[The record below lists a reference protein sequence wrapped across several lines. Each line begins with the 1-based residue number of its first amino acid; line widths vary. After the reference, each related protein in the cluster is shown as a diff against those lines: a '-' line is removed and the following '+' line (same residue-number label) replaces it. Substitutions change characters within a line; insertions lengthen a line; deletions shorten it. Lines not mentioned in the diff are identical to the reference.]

1 MVILLYVIL
10 AVLAVIVAWWL
21 SGYDPLVTGE
31 NPRKDFLRRL
41 LRIAATVL
49 LLAVLFGLHPASMA
63 GGYGFVPLIMIIPV
77 SIGLIWCGCLAECW
91 ASGLHHFVLPGGGKG
106 EFDPH
111 KGTRQ
116 LEQLASLL
124 KEGRREEALQMAG
137 QLMELG
143 DANVLALEA
152 MLARADLEWK
162 ASSPRDPLRRS
173 LPPSRAGKFCRSRKS
188 VDAVRGKKPVSRPC
202 PAPPYP
208 PLRAG
213 FKTACPGRGSV
224 TPARTRP
231 AHSSLA
237 GGLCPA
243 FTP

>member
-31 NPRKDFLRRL
+31 NPRKDFLRRF

-49 LLAVLFGLHPASMA
+49 LLAVLFGLHPAGMA

-91 ASGLHHFVLPGGGKG
+91 SSALHHFVFPGGGKG

-116 LEQLASLL
+116 LEQLARLL
-124 KEGRREEALQMAG
+124 KDGRREEAMQMVE
-137 QLMELG
+137 QLVELG
-143 DANVLALEA
+143 DANVLAL
-152 MLARADLEWK
+152 
-162 ASSPRDPLRRS
+162 
-173 LPPSRAGKFCRSRKS
+173 
-188 VDAVRGKKPVSRPC
+188 RPC
-202 PAPPYP
+202 SPAPT
-208 PLRAG
+208 LSGRHRRRAIRSPK
-213 FKTACPGRGSV
+213 FT
-224 TPARTRP
+224 
-231 AHSSLA
+231 
-237 GGLCPA
+237 A
-243 FTP
+243 FTRREILSKPKKR